1 MIAARRQR
9 YVIANCERRVS
20 VSPLAPVQTFMSPR
34 VLDRA
39 MGGFEEMYTE
49 GAPPWD
55 IGRRQREFVGL
66 EEAGEIKGGVL
77 DVGCGTGENAL
88 YLAARGHEV
97 WGVDAAPT
105 AIEKAK
111 EKAKARD
118 LAATFRLHDALELKK
133 LQRTFDTVIDSGLFH
148 TFPDEDRPRY
158 ARSLASVLRK
168 GGHYFLMCFS
178 EREPG
183 TWGPRRGKQ
192 AELKG
197 TFGGGGRIAR
207 IHLAPFEARIEGG
220 GNEAQAWLAKIV
232 R

>member
-9 YVIANCERRVS
+9 YVIANCERRIS
-20 VSPLAPVQTFMSPR
+20 VSPLAPAQTFMSPR

-49 GAPPWD
+49 GTPPWD
-55 IGRRQREFVGL
+55 IGRPQREFVRL
-66 EEAGEIKGGVL
+66 EVAGEIKGGVL

-111 EKAKARD
+111 AKAKARD

-158 ARSLASVLRK
+158 AQSLASVLRK

-183 TWGPRRGKQ
+183 TWGPRRVTQ

-197 TFGGGGRIAR
+197 TFGGGWRIAW
-207 IHLAPFEARIEGG
+207 IHAARFEARIEGG

>member
-1 MIAARRQR
+1 MIAVRRQR
-9 YVIANCERRVS
+9 DVIANCERGESLQR
-20 VSPLAPVQTFMSPR
+20 LAFAQTFMSPD

-49 GAPPWD
+49 GTPPWD
-55 IGRRQREFVGL
+55 IGGPQGEFVRL
-66 EEAGEIKGGVL
+66 EEAGEIRGRVL

-88 YLAARGHEV
+88 YLATRGHEV

-111 EKAKARD
+111 GKAKTRGV
-118 LAATFRLHDALELKK
+118 AATFRLHDALELKK

-158 ARSLASVLRK
+158 AQSLASVLRK

-183 TWGPRRGKQ
+183 TWGPRRVTQ

-197 TFGGGGRIAR
+197 PFGGGGASRWQ
-207 IHLAPFEARIEGG
+207 
-220 GNEAQAWLAKIV
+220 QAG

>member
-1 MIAARRQR
+1 MIAVRRQR
-9 YVIANCERRVS
+9 YVIANCERRIS
-20 VSPLAPVQTFMSPR
+20 VSPLALAQTFMSPD
-34 VLDRA
+34 VLGRG

-49 GAPPWD
+49 GTPPWD
-55 IGRRQREFVGL
+55 IGRPQREFVRL
-66 EEAGEIKGGVL
+66 EEAGEIEGRVL

-88 YLAARGHEV
+88 YLATRGHEV

-118 LAATFRLHDALELKK
+118 VAATFRLHDALELKK

-148 TFPDEDRPRY
+148 TFSDQDRPRY
-158 ARSLASVLRK
+158 AQSLGSVLRK
-168 GGHYFLMCFS
+168 GGHAFVMCFS

-183 TWGPRRGKQ
+183 TWGPRRVTQ

-197 TFGGGGRIAR
+197 AFREGGRIPR
-207 IHLAPFEARIEGG
+207 IHAAPFVGRTE
-220 GNEAQAWLAKIV
+220 
-232 R
+232 